1 LAEISEKTQGDSV
14 QPPREL
20 ARIIAM
26 TTTASPPP
34 ASFWARRIVAP
45 LRAQL
50 TQGVTPERLAF
61 TLSVGTACSLLPF
74 LGFTS
79 LLNLGV
85 GLALRLNQPVLQT
98 LNQLLGPGQIALILG
113 YVRVGE
119 WIWQAPAMPLSPAT
133 LVNTFR
139 ADPAAFLVRFGW
151 TGVHAATAWA
161 LSVPF
166 IIVAIYFPLR
176 SILCRLSS
184 RR

>member
-1 LAEISEKTQGDSV
+1 
-14 QPPREL
+14 
-20 ARIIAM
+20 M
-26 TTTASPPP
+26 TTTAQSPA
-34 ASFWARRIVAP
+34 ASLWTRRVVTP
-45 LRAQL
+45 LRTQL
-50 TQGVTPERLAF
+50 TQGVTPDRLAF
-61 TLSVGTACSLLPF
+61 TLGVGTACSLLPF

-85 GLALRLNQPVLQT
+85 GIALRLNQPVLQA
-98 LNQLLGPGQIALILG
+98 LNQLLGPVQIALILG

-119 WIWQAPAMPLSPAT
+119 RIWQAPAMPLSPAT
-133 LVNTFR
+133 LIDTFR

-166 IIVAIYFPLR
+166 IIVAIYLPLR
-176 SILCRLSS
+176 SVLRRLSS